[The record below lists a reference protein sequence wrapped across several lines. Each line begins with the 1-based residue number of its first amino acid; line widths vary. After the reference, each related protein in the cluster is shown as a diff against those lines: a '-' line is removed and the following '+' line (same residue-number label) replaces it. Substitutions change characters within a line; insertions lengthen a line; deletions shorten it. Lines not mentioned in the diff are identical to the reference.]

1 MIADQ
6 IKKYRESKSISQG
19 QLAQLIG
26 VSRPTLSKIETNK
39 RVIDTETL
47 MAVANALK
55 VDWRILAAGE
65 LVQAD
70 VLLGDSVERINQA
83 TEVIM
88 QETDKLEKLRVKYI
102 ESNTEYKMKRI
113 KIMLVLSLSLII
125 LLEIVFLWGYRLNI
139 S

>member
-1 MIADQ
+1 MIGDQ

-88 QETDKLEKLRVKYI
+88 QETDKLEKIRVKYI

-125 LLEIVFLWGYRLNI
+125 LLEIVFLWGYRLSI